1 MFQLD
6 LKIHSIFKKQF
17 VNLLKIYLQLYWNK
31 LILQK
36 QHNLYVF
43 YFNRSISLFFIRQA
57 VLISTALP
65 KYSKISWCDDIIYA
79 HLFLLPFRRNLS
91 LQSKTHGVGWR
102 KENSEGGYFLLR
114 KENTHMVSRILMEQ
128 KLANHIRFK
137 EYEQALE
144 IFWLSGEHFCV
155 GCN

>member
-6 LKIHSIFKKQF
+6 LKIHSILKKQF
-17 VNLLKIYLQLYWNK
+17 VNLLKTYLKLYWNK
-31 LILQK
+31 LILQE

-79 HLFLLPFRRNLS
+79 HLFLLPFCRNLS
-91 LQSKTHGVGWR
+91 LATWSRLKE
-102 KENSEGGYFLLR
+102 ENSEGGFFIAKRKHPYSITYFED
-114 KENTHMVSRILMEQ
+114 KSSFYVHVWQ
-128 KLANHIRFK
+128 FKLYPI
-137 EYEQALE
+137 
-144 IFWLSGEHFCV
+144 S
-155 GCN
+155 